1 MHANMDR
8 LRDSGTVF
16 QVVDL
21 WASSLLF
28 ICTQR
33 SRGRDKSRHACSIC
47 YSNDAQKGGSIRALY
62 YCASTL
68 NITGQSYKGNMEAS
82 SCMPAMIKQTYM
94 HACFRIRIKS
104 THEIPLSSV
113 SLKIFCSDAQTFCN
127 MHTLLSSVRS

>member
-1 MHANMDR
+1 MHANMDHR

-94 HACFRIRIKS
+94 HACFRIRIKYILQRRANLLQYAY
-104 THEIPLSSV
+104 TF
-113 SLKIFCSDAQTFCN
+113 IFCAQLACS
-127 MHTLLSSVRS
+127 LLLCC